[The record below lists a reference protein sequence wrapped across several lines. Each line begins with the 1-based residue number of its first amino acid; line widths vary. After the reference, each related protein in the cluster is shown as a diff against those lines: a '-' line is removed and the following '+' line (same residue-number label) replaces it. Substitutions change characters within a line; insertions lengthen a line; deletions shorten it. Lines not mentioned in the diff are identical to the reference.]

1 MIVGGREENETLY
14 GERWKKMD
22 KVGKRMV
29 GRQAKQMRL
38 LRTKKE
44 K

>member
-1 MIVGGREENETLY
+1 MMVGGREENETLY

-22 KVGKRMV
+22 KVGKRMA